1 MPHNIP
7 GLDVLVS
14 NNASGTPRWNL
25 HRIARSSGFQ
35 IALIV
40 VVFFAQY
47 GCRTGNQPKLQNTS
61 PLTPIQKAPEQT
73 ELEVV
78 FVHTPQPDKEAAEL
92 LWKEIDEQAIPARL
106 RRNLNQNGFRV
117 GVLGTQLSPETEKI
131 LRTAE
136 DAQNT
141 ILPWEVDDSGD
152 SIRAIRRKLFL
163 KEGQRGELLASGVQE
178 HFHVLHINQ
187 GEISGH
193 TFSDGQGQFLI
204 EAARTDD
211 GRVQLKLSPEVHYGE
226 FRNQYIPGEGMFQLD
241 TSRRKERF
249 DQMCVE
255 ANLSGEQTMI
265 IGAQPNRPG
274 SLGHRFFN
282 EQSIDKSISKLLF
295 IRVCDIAK
303 EPISSDD
310 LSTSAER

>member
-1 MPHNIP
+1 MPHDIP
-7 GLDVLVS
+7 RFDVLGPI
-14 NNASGTPRWNL
+14 NASDTPRWTM
-25 HRIARSSGFQ
+25 HRVARSSNFQ
-35 IALIV
+35 IALIL
-40 VVFFAQY
+40 VVFFSQY
-47 GCRTGNQPKLQNTS
+47 GCRTVDQQKLQNTS
-61 PLTPIQKAPEQT
+61 PLTPMQKAPEQT

-78 FVHTPQPDKEAAEL
+78 FVHTPQPDKETVEE

-117 GVLGTQLSPETEKI
+117 GVLGTQLSPEVEKI

-136 DAQNT
+136 DAQNN
-141 ILPWEVDDSGD
+141 ILPLEVDDNGD

-163 KEGQRGELLASGVQE
+163 KEGQRGELLASRVQE
-178 HFHVLHINQ
+178 HFHVLHINN
-187 GEISGH
+187 GEILGR

-204 EAARTDD
+204 EAAKTDD
-211 GRVQLKLSPEVHYGE
+211 GRVQLKLSPEVHYGK

-249 DQMCVE
+249 DQMRVE
-255 ANLSGEQTMI
+255 ANLGGEQIMI

-310 LSTSAER
+310 FSTSEER

>member
-1 MPHNIP
+1 MPHDIR
-7 GLDVLVS
+7 GFDVLGPLYGS
-14 NNASGTPRWNL
+14 NTPCWAM
-25 HRIARSSGFQ
+25 HCIARSSTLQ
-35 IALIV
+35 IALIALI
-40 VVFFAQY
+40 FFTQY
-47 GCRTGNQPKLQNTS
+47 GCRTVDQQKLQTAS
-61 PLTPIQKAPEQT
+61 PLTPIQKSPEQT

-78 FVHTPQPDKEAAEL
+78 FVHTPQPDKEAMDQ

-117 GVLGTQLSPETEKI
+117 GVLGTQLSPEVEKI

-136 DAQNT
+136 DAQNN
-141 ILPWEVDDSGD
+141 ILPLEVDDNGD

-163 KEGQRGELLASGVQE
+163 KEGQRGELLASRVQE

-187 GEISGH
+187 GEILGR
-193 TFSDGQGQFLI
+193 TFPDGQGQFLI

-211 GRVQLKLSPEVHYGE
+211 GRVHLKLSPEVHYGK

-249 DQMCVE
+249 DRMRVE
-255 ANLSGEQTMI
+255 ANLGGEQIMI
-265 IGAQPNRPG
+265 IGAQPNREG
-274 SLGHRFFN
+274 SLGHRFFH

-295 IRVCDIAK
+295 IRVCDIAE
-303 EPISSDD
+303 EPISSDGF
-310 LSTSAER
+310 STSEER